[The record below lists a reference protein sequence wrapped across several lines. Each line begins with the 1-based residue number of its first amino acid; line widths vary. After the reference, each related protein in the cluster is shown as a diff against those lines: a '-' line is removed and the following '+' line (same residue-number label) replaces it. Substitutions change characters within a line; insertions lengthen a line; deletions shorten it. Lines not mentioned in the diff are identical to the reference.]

1 MLLANVEETDH
12 VRNLT
17 KAAACAIAIGAIA
30 ITASGCGSAN
40 TSANAPTVQNSA
52 VQTNAQGQT
61 ISTPS
66 ASASTG
72 GAAAAGCGKP
82 VCSTTLKLETDPIN
96 LAFAVTS
103 LSAPAGKVTIV
114 MTNMSPIQHNI
125 AIDVPGAVQG
135 KIVSK
140 GGVSTATATLKA
152 GTYQYYCA
160 VPGHRAA
167 GMQGTLTV
175 S

>member
-1 MLLANVEETDH
+1 MRT
-12 VRNLT
+12 LT
-17 KAAACAIAIGAIA
+17 TAAACAIAIGAIA
-30 ITASGCGSAN
+30 FTASGCGSAN
-40 TSANAPTVQNSA
+40 TSAKAPTVQNSA

-72 GAAAAGCGKP
+72 GAAAAGCGKAT
-82 VCSTTLKLETDPIN
+82 CTTTLKIETDPIN
-96 LAFAVTS
+96 LAYVETS
-103 LSAPAGKVTIV
+103 LSAPAGKITIV
-114 MTNMSPIQHNI
+114 MTNQSPIQHNV
-125 AIDVPGAVQG
+125 AIDAPGAVQG
-135 KIVSK
+135 KIVNK

-152 GTYQYYCA
+152 GTYQYYCQ

-175 S
+175 N